1 MYRRIVSLFL
11 LPCLL
16 LTQSAARGHSHTGDQ
31 PAGHTSRPHF
41 HTALPAAAHGHDGH
55 AHGHTHHPHPHAGGS
70 DVPGQ
75 DLQSAPVGGPQS
87 DHDSSAV
94 FTGSVDLV
102 TVPRSSIDN
111 DRAEFSFWAL
121 AGLTSPAFA
130 LWSHPP
136 FEPACWPNPPPGSG
150 RSCPLYVRH
159 LALLI

>member
-31 PAGHTSRPHF
+31 PAGHDSRPHF
-41 HTALPAAAHGHDGH
+41 HTAVPAAAHGRGGHDHGH
-55 AHGHTHHPHPHAGGS
+55 AHHHPHTGESVA
-70 DVPGQ
+70 PGL
-75 DLQSAPVGGPQS
+75 DLQSAPVGGPES

-102 TVPRSSIDN
+102 TAQRSSADN
-111 DRAEFSFWAL
+111 DPAAFSFWAV

-130 LWSHPP
+130 HWSHPP
-136 FEPACWPNPPPGSG
+136 FEPACWPNPPPNI
-150 RSCPLYVRH
+150 RHSCPLYVRH